1 MTSYIQVDKSKYDM
15 RMNIYCKRMNAEKK
29 LQSHE
34 SESKFWTYFTI
45 DNIPNRF

>member
-15 RMNIYCKRMNAEKK
+15 RMNIYCKRMSAEKK

-34 SESKFWTYFTI
+34 SESKFWTYFNI